1 MDWQLQDAKNRLSQ
15 VVQEARTSG
24 PQVITLRGKRAAVL
38 LSAEDYD
45 ALKVGKPS
53 FIEALLS
60 GPEWDDEFIEAVNA
74 RSKEPGRDID
84 L

>member
-1 MDWQLQDAKNRLSQ
+1 M
-15 VVQEARTSG
+15 
-24 PQVITLRGKRAAVL
+24 RGKRAAVL

-45 ALKVGKPS
+45 AMKVGKPT
-53 FIEALLS
+53 FTEALLS

-74 RSKEPGRDID
+74 RSGKPGRDVD

>member
-1 MDWQLQDAKNRLSQ
+1 MDWQLQDAKNQLSK
-15 VVQEARTSG
+15 VVQEARTAG

-53 FIEALLS
+53 FISALLS
-60 GPEWDDEFIEAVNA
+60 GPEWDDEFVAAVNA